1 MYNGS
6 ICTVPVLNIVKR
18 NNCCNNPFVC
28 RKLSIVRVC
37 FPVTGSPILFIYPRP
52 WLMSAYPRASN
63 LTPPPRLPKP
73 LHLKGTVLES
83 DPRGLSQVA
92 ALPRPRLK

>member
-1 MYNGS
+1 M
-6 ICTVPVLNIVKR
+6 
-18 NNCCNNPFVC
+18 
-28 RKLSIVRVC
+28 VRMC

-52 WLMSAYPRASN
+52 WLLSAYPRGSN
-63 LTPPPRLPKP
+63 FTSPPHLSEP

-92 ALPRPRLK
+92 ALPRPHLK